1 MMSGTRRVA
10 VLWEHLA
17 GYVQA
22 SLRAV
27 AALDRTELLVVQ
39 RSREPHAAFARL
51 LGDSCE
57 VIDLTQADRGNAI
70 DLVARVRAFAPDVTL
85 VTANGDPRYAAV
97 ARANHAEGRITVWG
111 SDVPPRSW
119 WRDSYGMARGR
130 LGALR
135 PYDAAFVPG
144 RAGHD
149 YARRIGFA
157 DSRIF
162 EGLYACDTELFRP
175 VGVSRHA
182 SGTAQAWPPVF
193 LFAGQFIPRK
203 GLDTLLAAYRRYRQ
217 HSAAPWDLWCVGAG
231 PLRSYLDG
239 ETGVRVLDFVP
250 PLELAQLMAQAGVF
264 VLPSHMDHWG
274 VVIHEAA
281 CAGLPIIASRT
292 AYASLDLVRDG
303 SNGHTFPAGDATRLE
318 QLLTT
323 CAEGDTA
330 RTMGARSLELSSRFD
345 PAVFAQVLTER
356 IPRMIK

>member
-1 MMSGTRRVA
+1 MKDTRRVA

-39 RSREPHAAFARL
+39 RSREPHAAFARR
-51 LGDSCE
+51 LGESCE
-57 VIDLTQADRGNAI
+57 VIDLADANGGSPI

-85 VTANGDPRYAAV
+85 VTANADPRYESV
-97 ARANHAEGRITVWG
+97 ARANHEDGRITVWG

-144 RAGHD
+144 RAGRD

-157 DSRIF
+157 EPRIF
-162 EGLYACDTELFRP
+162 EGLYACDTDLFRP
-175 VGVSRHA
+175 IGASRHTPG
-182 SGTAQAWPPVF
+182 SGSNWPGVF

-217 HSAAPWDLWCVGAG
+217 DRAAPWELWCVGAG
-231 PLRSYLDG
+231 PLRSTLDG
-239 ETGVRVLDFVP
+239 QTGVRVLDFLP
-250 PLELAQLMAQAGVF
+250 PPELAHVMAQAGAF
-264 VLPSHMDHWG
+264 VLPSRIDHWG

-292 AYASLDLVRDG
+292 AYASLDLVREG
-303 SNGHTFPAGDATRLE
+303 WNGHTFPAGDAARLA
-318 QLLTT
+318 QLLAI
-323 CAEGDTA
+323 CAGENAA
-330 RTMGARSLELSSRFD
+330 RTMGERSVEMSRRFD

-356 IPRMIK
+356 IPRMPG